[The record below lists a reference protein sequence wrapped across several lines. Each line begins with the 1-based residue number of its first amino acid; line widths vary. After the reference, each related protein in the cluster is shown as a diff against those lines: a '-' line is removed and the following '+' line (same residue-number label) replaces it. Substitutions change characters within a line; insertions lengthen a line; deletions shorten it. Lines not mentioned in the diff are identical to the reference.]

1 VPVKLEKDCAWTV
14 LGGKTVRA
22 VATRPTG
29 RPTKYEQ
36 LASEIVRLIEGGTYR
51 PGDRLPSVRQL
62 RRQRRLSITTA
73 LQAYYWLENQGW
85 VEARPQSGY
94 YVRSH
99 LPTALPEPEIS
110 APTLDPA
117 QVSLHALV
125 MMVLQD
131 SQKPRLA
138 QLGAA
143 IPNPDLLPSVKLG
156 RILGSLARRADP
168 ATNQYDIPP
177 GCEALRIQ
185 VARRAAG
192 SGVNLTPADI
202 VTTSGCMEA
211 MELSLRATCRPGDT
225 VAIESPTYF
234 GILQSLEA
242 LGLRAL
248 EIPTHPRDGI
258 SLEALRFAIDH
269 TSIRVCLIT
278 PNFNN
283 PLGSLMPEDRKKQLV
298 DLLSRKDIPLIENDV
313 SGEIYFTEHR
323 PGVAKAHDRKGMVLL
338 CSSFSKDL
346 APGYR
351 VGWVAPGRFRDT
363 VEWLKYTTNIGAAM
377 LPQLAIAEFLA
388 SAGYDHHLRRIRRVY
403 ARHVAQMA
411 QAVMR
416 SFPEGTRVTRP
427 QGGFVLWVQMPE
439 QVDSLMLYRA
449 ALRSGIT
456 ITPGHIFSATQRYRN
471 FIRLNAAFWSPREE
485 RAVER
490 LGELIEAGA
499 H

>member
-1 VPVKLEKDCAWTV
+1 V
-14 LGGKTVRA
+14 GGTTLRA
-22 VATRPTG
+22 SAARPTG
-29 RPTKYEQ
+29 KPTKYEQ
-36 LASEIVRLIEGGTYR
+36 LALEIVGLIEAGTYR

-62 RRQRRLSITTA
+62 RSQRHLSITTA

-94 YVRSH
+94 YVRSN
-99 LPTALPEPEIS
+99 LPSGLPEPEIS
-110 APTLDPA
+110 SPGLDPA
-117 QVSLHALV
+117 HVSIHELV

-131 SQKPRLA
+131 TQKPHLT

-143 IPNPDLLPSVKLG
+143 IPNPDLLPSEKLG
-156 RILGSLARRADP
+156 RILASLARRADP

-177 GCEALRIQ
+177 GCEALRVQ
-185 VARRAAG
+185 VAQRAVA
-192 SGVNLTPADI
+192 SGCNLTPADI

-211 MELSLRATCRPGDT
+211 MQLSLRATCRPGDT

-248 EIPTHPRDGI
+248 EIPTHPRDGL

-269 TSIRVCLIT
+269 TPVRACLIT
-278 PNFNN
+278 SNFNN
-283 PLGSLMPEDRKKQLV
+283 PLGSLTPEDKKKELV
-298 DLLSRKDIPLIENDV
+298 ALLSKKDIPLIDNDI

-323 PGVAKAHDRKGMVLL
+323 PGVAKAYDRKGMVLL

-351 VGWVAPGRFRDT
+351 VGWVAPGRYKST

-439 QVDSLMLYRA
+439 SVDSLMLYRS

-456 ITPGHIFSATQRYRN
+456 ITPGHIFSASQRYRN

-485 RAVER
+485 RAIER
-490 LGELIEAGA
+490 LGELINAGLR
-499 H
+499 